1 MTAPRDPQLMDP
13 IDDPEEFIAA
23 SIWHSPLIFPTRTEV
38 LEHTLLHNGNGYG
51 WSPDGKVRSVFAHI
65 DPSGDED
72 TIARYERD
80 AAREEARERKYD
92 PPLPPEYSMARWY
105 REQAA
110 ELRVIRSEYLQRART
125 YGPVRLTEQVP
136 GSRERQ
142 ARMITSRDLGWTLL
156 GRAPQH
162 VHPAWQPYLAEA
174 RDLFAPLFVEQGTLW
189 EGSL

>member
-1 MTAPRDPQLMDP
+1 MDP

-23 SIWHSPLIFPTRTEV
+23 SIWYHPLLFPTRTEV
-38 LEHTLLHNGNGYG
+38 LDHTLLCGGNGYAWG
-51 WSPDGKVRSVFAHI
+51 PDGKVRSVFAHI
-65 DPSGDED
+65 DPSQDED

-80 AAREEARERKYD
+80 ADEEDARVVRYGGS
-92 PPLPPEYSMARWY
+92 YSMASWY

-110 ELRVIRSEYLQRART
+110 ELQVIRSEYLQRART

-136 GSRERQ
+136 GPGNADNYQ

-156 GRAPQH
+156 GRAPRH

-174 RDLFAPLFVEQGTLW
+174 RELFAPLFVEQGTLW
-189 EGSL
+189 EDG